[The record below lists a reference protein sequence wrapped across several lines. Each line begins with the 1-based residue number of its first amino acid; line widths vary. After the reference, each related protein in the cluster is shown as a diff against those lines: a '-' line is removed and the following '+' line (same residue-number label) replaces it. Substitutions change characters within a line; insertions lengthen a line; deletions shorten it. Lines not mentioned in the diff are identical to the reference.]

1 MNETAQLQ
9 AELQAAKEEA
19 AFFRVQTEEL
29 MRVIQMAYDCFPD
42 MPGVARQT
50 LQPFAREL

>member
-9 AELQAAKEEA
+9 AELQAAKDEA